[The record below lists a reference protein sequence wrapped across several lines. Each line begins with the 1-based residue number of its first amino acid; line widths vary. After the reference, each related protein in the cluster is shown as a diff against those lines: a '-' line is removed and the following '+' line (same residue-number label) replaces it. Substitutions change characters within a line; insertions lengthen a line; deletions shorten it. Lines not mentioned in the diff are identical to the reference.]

1 MASHAFPL
9 AVLLLSLVLSSL
21 ADDGLGYEIQPGI
34 EIIKQPYTVIA
45 QSNSPL
51 VLNCSVSST
60 VHTRSVVWK
69 KNENTII
76 PRGRISVL
84 QNHTLFFRQVLN
96 RRKKGKKRN
105 DEGVYDCY
113 VKNDYGTVLAT
124 RIILLIAGIQ
134 TSYIQEPESQVAYVG
149 GVASFQCNIKAVP
162 HAVYV
167 WEKDKAQLPN
177 DLRYTTLPSGI
188 LQIYN
193 VKKSDVGYYRCRSY
207 HGALQQLPNQVS
219 KFQWRD
225 SSQAKLVVQESSG
238 SRPPRF
244 LSQSSGVKAMAGS
257 TTVLVCIADGS
268 PLPKITWSREDGKK
282 IQEKNM
288 KILVGGS
295 LQLSHLERK
304 DSGNYICSASS
315 GTIIL
320 AIISLDVQVEPEIL
334 NELPHRAYPQ
344 AHVVDFICRYDAVP
358 FPTLTW
364 LFNGKKIKVGSR
376 ISIIPKKDGISL
388 LRIIQSQETDSG
400 YYQCFAENSVG
411 YASGLARLK
420 IEVNVKAPNPPR
432 NVTLHTVTM
441 NALNISW
448 QPPIAKPCC
457 PIKTYSV
464 HCSRKSKPGEDK
476 LVEKTFLILKDLEPF
491 TNYSCYVTAYNHFGA
506 SGHSNSVSQFTP
518 DATPLIA
525 PQVDILG
532 KTPTSIKI
540 KWGEIPREYRR
551 GVITQY
557 RVYYK
562 AHNRTNMEKFKKPAV
577 REYLI
582 TDLMPDTVYHIRLLA
597 GTNAGFPTLYD
608 SDWPWVIT
616 RTLNL
621 KRPENNTYYQVSVSA
636 SSKEAASIQMTRVFQ
651 TSTQANVPQAP
662 QMVIARPISPFAV
675 NLTWDPPVLAAAG
688 ANITYTV
695 RWSPISST
703 NGGNE
708 NTFKTNLTTVVIKG
722 LQPYTEYQFS
732 IRSHSGN
739 EKGPFSKLAIAR
751 TNEGVPSMPTKVNWL
766 PVGAGKVKVEWAP
779 PIKSN
784 GVVLTY
790 TILYSIDKQSPISS
804 WVQVVQ
810 NGSMTSLTLEKLLSK
825 IYYMK
830 MWANTTAGK
839 GSSTKVI
846 IIDITSSPDPTA
858 SVAVPPNTTASSHG
872 FTTSHA
878 GIIIGAVLVICIL
891 ITIFIG
897 CFQHRWCKRQNLAL
911 DSHIRSNGHGPNH
924 TNLTGMHELESR
936 TPMLI
941 RLSENENSDAKGG
954 GHLMFTSSGTPI
966 NGYRVSS
973 GLNGHIPNGHTTSF
987 IATCLDKGLTGDS
1000 GCVSVDSG
1008 VGGGVAGDNDTHH
1021 SPNDADDTKERGEES
1036 QGMEQTEPL
1045 LSKRGKPESQS
1056 EQSTSQ
1062 APNQDDTGDV
1072 KSSSDAA
1079 DTGTTN
1085 GPSLSATDP
1094 GTTISPPCEQTA
1106 NVTQDGAPSTGN
1118 VHPHTQSN
1126 VPSKHVTEDGGCNT
1140 GRVTDAGCPSNEN
1153 GLDASVESPTD
1164 STPIT
1169 PRAGTHVEHDQPGKS
1184 NRNQYLT
1191 STSNSLLPHTDLG
1204 VSSTNI
1210 NVPPPPPSST
1220 IPTTNTNN
1228 TTTSSTGIVNNN
1240 STSSYTPTTSDT
1252 PCVDSAPNCSHTS
1265 LKSSHPQQSP
1275 QEVYS
1280 KISNNP
1286 LLASHSNLPPNSSV
1300 LGYKATVQSSDENHH
1315 HYQPQRPLPTD
1326 QQRPL
1331 LLDSSSV
1338 CARPTILAGNLEL
1351 DIV

>member
-193 VKKSDVGYYRCRSY
+193 VKKSDIGFYRCRSY

-225 SSQAKLVVQESSG
+225 SSQAKLDVQESSG

-282 IQEKNM
+282 IQGKNT
-288 KILVGGS
+288 KVLLGGS

-304 DSGNYICSASS
+304 DSGNYICTASAGS
-315 GTIIL
+315 TIS
-320 AIISLDVQVEPEIL
+320 AVISLDVQVEPEIL

-364 LFNGKKIKVGSR
+364 LFNGNKIKADSR
-376 ISIIPKKDGISL
+376 ISITPKKDGISL

-411 YASGLARLK
+411 YATGLARLK

-464 HCSRKSKPGEDK
+464 HCSRKSKPGKDY
-476 LVEKTFLILKDLEPF
+476 LVKKNTYLILKDLEPF

-518 DATPLIA
+518 DATPLVA
-525 PQVDILG
+525 PQVNILG

-540 KWGEIPREYRR
+540 NWDEIPREYRR

-662 QMVIARPISPFAV
+662 QVVTARPISPFAV
-675 NLTWDPPVLAAAG
+675 NLTWDRPVLTAAG

-739 EKGPFSKLAIAR
+739 EKGPFSKLAIAK
-751 TNEGVPSMPTKVNWL
+751 TNEGAVCLNSFRGPTIQNEMLCHLCGRFFKDYLARNKDDDDD
-766 PVGAGKVKVEWAP
+766 G
-779 PIKSN
+779 N
-784 GVVLTY
+784 DDDDDDDDVVV
-790 TILYSIDKQSPISS
+790 D
-804 WVQVVQ
+804 
-810 NGSMTSLTLEKLLSK
+810 GSQCGHYCMLLKKYCRKIRKL
-825 IYYMK
+825 
-830 MWANTTAGK
+830 
-839 GSSTKVI
+839 
-846 IIDITSSPDPTA
+846 
-858 SVAVPPNTTASSHG
+858 
-872 FTTSHA
+872 
-878 GIIIGAVLVICIL
+878 
-891 ITIFIG
+891 
-897 CFQHRWCKRQNLAL
+897 
-911 DSHIRSNGHGPNH
+911 
-924 TNLTGMHELESR
+924 
-936 TPMLI
+936 
-941 RLSENENSDAKGG
+941 
-954 GHLMFTSSGTPI
+954 
-966 NGYRVSS
+966 
-973 GLNGHIPNGHTTSF
+973 IPNF
-987 IATCLDKGLTGDS
+987 PKKCI
-1000 GCVSVDSG
+1000 
-1008 VGGGVAGDNDTHH
+1008 DT
-1021 SPNDADDTKERGEES
+1021 
-1036 QGMEQTEPL
+1036 
-1045 LSKRGKPESQS
+1045 
-1056 EQSTSQ
+1056 
-1062 APNQDDTGDV
+1062 
-1072 KSSSDAA
+1072 
-1079 DTGTTN
+1079 
-1085 GPSLSATDP
+1085 
-1094 GTTISPPCEQTA
+1094 
-1106 NVTQDGAPSTGN
+1106 
-1118 VHPHTQSN
+1118 
-1126 VPSKHVTEDGGCNT
+1126 
-1140 GRVTDAGCPSNEN
+1140 
-1153 GLDASVESPTD
+1153 
-1164 STPIT
+1164 
-1169 PRAGTHVEHDQPGKS
+1169 RA
-1184 NRNQYLT
+1184 
-1191 STSNSLLPHTDLG
+1191 
-1204 VSSTNI
+1204 
-1210 NVPPPPPSST
+1210 
-1220 IPTTNTNN
+1220 
-1228 TTTSSTGIVNNN
+1228 
-1240 STSSYTPTTSDT
+1240 
-1252 PCVDSAPNCSHTS
+1252 
-1265 LKSSHPQQSP
+1265 
-1275 QEVYS
+1275 
-1280 KISNNP
+1280 
-1286 LLASHSNLPPNSSV
+1286 
-1300 LGYKATVQSSDENHH
+1300 
-1315 HYQPQRPLPTD
+1315 
-1326 QQRPL
+1326 
-1331 LLDSSSV
+1331 
-1338 CARPTILAGNLEL
+1338 
-1351 DIV
+1351 